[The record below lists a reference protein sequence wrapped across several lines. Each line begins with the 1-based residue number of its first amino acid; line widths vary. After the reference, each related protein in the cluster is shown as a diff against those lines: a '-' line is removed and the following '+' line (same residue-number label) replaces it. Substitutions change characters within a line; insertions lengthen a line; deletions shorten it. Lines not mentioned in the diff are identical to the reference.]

1 MRIWDRWDENEKAA
15 AIRVAGL
22 STAVLAVFVFI
33 AIISY
38 LFHWEQD
45 MSLFTGGSTAEIGN
59 AAGKIGNRTGYFL
72 VCELFGLGSFALL
85 IILTAVSIR
94 LLARKWSQS
103 LIKTGLITLFS
114 ACISS
119 LAFAFMGKL
128 ASLDNMFG
136 GGLGGRC
143 GEKAVNWAE
152 EQIGVPVTGIVIVV
166 LFIALL
172 IFSSKR
178 FSRWLATT
186 GSSKKPAKPTTDE
199 AEGCQVP
206 ESEEAVNTENAE
218 GEEDDDVTP
227 VPDVVPEIIETPAA
241 APEPLAVR
249 ALKAEPQTAE
259 PAPQT
264 QLEALDNAN
273 FTVVKGDALDTDVT
287 RDLTPIDNRLDP
299 PDGLPDYKFP
309 SLDLLKSH
317 SSGRREVSSEELT
330 RNNNK
335 IRATLANYKI
345 QITDVKA
352 IVGPTVTLYKVYP
365 APGVKIAEI
374 KRLQE
379 DIAMALNAKGVRV
392 VVLSD
397 AVGIEV
403 ANDYASIVPLKAL
416 LNDNEFRN
424 SKADLPVAIGYTITQ
439 KVKVFDLADAPHLLV
454 AGATKQG
461 KSVGL
466 NVIVTSLLYS
476 KHPSELKFVFIDP
489 KMVEFSVY
497 ARLLKHYL
505 AVLPDACSEEDEQDN
520 AIVKKPKDAEKILR
534 SLCIEMDQ
542 RYELL
547 SKAGVNNI
555 RLYNEKYK
563 SRRLNPEKGHRFLP
577 YLVVVVDEYAD
588 LTMSQGAS
596 PETKSASRSITNSI
610 VRLAQ
615 KGRAAGLHVILAT
628 QRPSVDV
635 ISGVIKSNFPMRIAF
650 RVASR
655 TDSMTILD
663 SPGAEKLIGRG
674 DMLFSAG
681 IDSERIQC
689 ALVDVDEEIEGI
701 TRYIGDQKGY
711 GKCYNSPYYLPS
723 VEDAA
728 SEGGEAGGNVDM
740 HSLDE
745 RFEEAA
751 KMVVTTQRGSTS
763 DLQRKLGMGYAK
775 AGRVMDQLEAAGI
788 VGHQEGSKPRQVL
801 VPDLNTLQPILDA
814 FLKR

>member
-1 MRIWDRWDENEKAA
+1 MRIWDRWDDNERAA

-22 STAVLAVFVFI
+22 LVAALTVFVFI
-33 AIISY
+33 ATASY
-38 LFHWEQD
+38 LFHWQQD
-45 MSLFTGGSTAEIGN
+45 MSLFEGGAASEIGN
-59 AAGKIGNRTGYFL
+59 AAGKVGNRTGYFL

-85 IILTAVSIR
+85 LILAAVSIR
-94 LLARKWSQS
+94 LLSHKWRQS
-103 LIKTGLITLFS
+103 LVKTGLIALFG
-114 ACISS
+114 ACIAS
-119 LAFAFMGKL
+119 LAFAFIGEL
-128 ASLDNMFG
+128 ASLGDIFG

-143 GEKAVNWAE
+143 GATIVSWAE
-152 EQIGVPVTGIVIVV
+152 DQVGVPVTGIIIVV
-166 LFIALL
+166 LIVALL
-172 IFSSKR
+172 IFSSR
-178 FSRWLATT
+178 GFSRWLATV
-186 GSSKKPAKPTTDE
+186 GCKKKETQPQTTE
-199 AEGCQVP
+199 AEDDKSLQEVHEDEPDEQQDDIAG
-206 ESEEAVNTENAE
+206 EIAE
-218 GEEDDDVTP
+218 TM
-227 VPDVVPEIIETPAA
+227 PDFGETPAA
-241 APEPLAVR
+241 PDEQVKTM
-249 ALKAEPQTAE
+249 ALTAE
-259 PAPQT
+259 NPQDST
-264 QLEALDNAN
+264 QQSEAQGS
-273 FTVVKGDALDTDVT
+273 FTVVKGDVLDTDVT
-287 RDLTPIDNRLDP
+287 KDLTPIDNRLDP

-379 DIAMALNAKGVRV
+379 DIALALNAKGVRV

-416 LNDNEFRN
+416 LNDNEYRN

-497 ARLLKHYL
+497 SKLLKHYL
-505 AVLPDACSEEDEQDN
+505 AVLPDAGSEEEEQEN
-520 AIVKKPKDAEKILR
+520 AIVKKPKDAEKVLR
-534 SLCIEMDQ
+534 SLCLEMDQ

-547 SKAGVNNI
+547 SKAGANNI

-674 DMLFSAG
+674 DMLFSAS
-681 IDSERIQC
+681 IESERIQC
-689 ALVDVDEEIEGI
+689 ALVDVDEEVEGI
-701 TRYIGDQKGY
+701 TRFIGEQRGY
-711 GKCYNSPYYLPS
+711 GKSYNSPYYLPS
-723 VEDAA
+723 VEDSAA
-728 SEGGEAGGNVDM
+728 EGGEAGGGVDM

-751 KMVVTTQRGSTS
+751 KMVVTTQKGSTS

-814 FLKR
+814 FLKH

>member
-1 MRIWDRWDENEKAA
+1 MRIWDRWDENERAA

-22 STAVLAVFVFI
+22 LVAALTVFI
-33 AIISY
+33 FIATASY
-38 LFHWEQD
+38 LFHWQQD
-45 MSLFTGGSTAEIGN
+45 MSLFEGGAASEIGN
-59 AAGKIGNRTGYFL
+59 AAGKVGNRTGYFL

-85 IILTAVSIR
+85 LILAAVSIR
-94 LLARKWSQS
+94 LLSHKWRQS
-103 LIKTGLITLFS
+103 LVKTGLIALFG
-114 ACISS
+114 ACIAS
-119 LAFAFMGKL
+119 LAFAFIGEL
-128 ASLDNMFG
+128 ASLGDIFG

-143 GEKAVNWAE
+143 GAKIVSWAE
-152 EQIGVPVTGIVIVV
+152 EQVGVPVTGIIIVV
-166 LFIALL
+166 LIVALL
-172 IFSSKR
+172 IFSSR
-178 FSRWLATT
+178 GFSRWLATV
-186 GSSKKPAKPTTDE
+186 GCNKKEKQPQTPEAEDDETLQEAHEDE
-199 AEGCQVP
+199 ADERQDDIAG
-206 ESEEAVNTENAE
+206 EIAE
-218 GEEDDDVTP
+218 TM
-227 VPDVVPEIIETPAA
+227 PDFGETPAA
-241 APEPLAVR
+241 PDEQLKTM
-249 ALKAEPQTAE
+249 ALTAE
-259 PAPQT
+259 NAQDST
-264 QLEALDNAN
+264 QQSEAQGS
-273 FTVVKGDALDTDVT
+273 FTVVKGDVLDTDVT
-287 RDLTPIDNRLDP
+287 KDLTPIDNRLDP

-379 DIAMALNAKGVRV
+379 DIALALNAKGVRV

-416 LNDNEFRN
+416 LNDNEYRN

-497 ARLLKHYL
+497 SKLLKHYL
-505 AVLPDACSEEDEQDN
+505 AVLPDAGSEEEEQEN
-520 AIVKKPKDAEKILR
+520 AIVKKPKDAEKVLR
-534 SLCIEMDQ
+534 SLCLEMDQ

-547 SKAGVNNI
+547 SKAGANNI

-674 DMLFSAG
+674 DMLFSAS
-681 IDSERIQC
+681 IESERIQC
-689 ALVDVDEEIEGI
+689 ALVDVDEEVEGI
-701 TRYIGDQKGY
+701 TRFIGEQRGY
-711 GKCYNSPYYLPS
+711 GKSYNSPYYLPS
-723 VEDAA
+723 VEDSAA
-728 SEGGEAGGNVDM
+728 EGGEAGGGVDM

-751 KMVVTTQRGSTS
+751 KMVVTTQKGSTS

-814 FLKR
+814 FLKH